1 MRSSPR
7 FAVTVPF
14 ALMALS
20 ACLCGCAWDGHFNIL
35 GYTTRPN
42 YDEQIKTVRVT
53 IFKNQ
58 TYTRGLEYE
67 LTQAVIREIQSKT
80 PFRVVS
86 EGCAADTELVGNIV
100 SRNKLPVL
108 YGPFNEVRD
117 VEYTIGVELI
127 WRDLRPGHVG
137 EILSKPL
144 TKPLPPP
151 PVLPTL
157 PGNEQLPMPTP
168 VAPPLETPGAPSP
181 VAVPGVV
188 VLPLPPVLVQ
198 GLGTSI
204 PELGRST
211 VAAQQEA
218 INRLAVQIV
227 SMMERPW

>member
-1 MRSSPR
+1 M
-7 FAVTVPF
+7 
-14 ALMALS
+14 LS

-58 TYTRGLEYE
+58 TYIRGLEYE

-144 TKPLPPP
+144 AKPLPPP
-151 PVLPTL
+151 PVLPAL
-157 PGNEQLPMPTP
+157 PGNEQLPTPTL
-168 VAPPLETPGAPSP
+168 VAPPLETPGAPPP
-181 VAVPGVV
+181 VALPGVV